1 MFNNFKVWIAA
12 WIVELRIVKWAH
24 RVEGERFRRRL
35 YEIFGD
41 LDEYEIIRNEERNGA
56 LAKKQG

>member
-1 MFNNFKVWIAA
+1 MLAKFKLLIAA

-24 RVEGERFRRRL
+24 RAEGERCTR
-35 YEIFGD
+35 EIYMIFD
-41 LDEYEIIRNEERNGA
+41 SLDEYEAICARERNGA